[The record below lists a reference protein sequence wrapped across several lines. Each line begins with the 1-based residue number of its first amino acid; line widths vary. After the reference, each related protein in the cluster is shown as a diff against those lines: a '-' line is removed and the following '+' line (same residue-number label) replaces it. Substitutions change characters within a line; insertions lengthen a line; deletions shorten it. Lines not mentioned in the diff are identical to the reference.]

1 MKSNP
6 SHFGMGRDGGATAGA
21 IRAGVLVAM
30 VLALLAG
37 MFAGAYWR
45 DSLLRLVRPGAAT
58 KFESGAGPSSQPK
71 QLWTCGMHP
80 QVIQDHP
87 GECPICHMKLTPV
100 RADGTSGSGAGD
112 TGAAAPM
119 AGQVVIDPAVVQ
131 NMGVRTATVTEGPL

>member
-1 MKSNP
+1 MKSSR
-6 SHFGMGRDGGATAGA
+6 SHFTIRRERGAAAGA
-21 IRAGVLVAM
+21 VRTGVLIAI

-37 MFAGAYWR
+37 VAAGAYWR
-45 DSLLRLVRPGAAT
+45 DSLVRLVRPGAAAGS
-58 KFESGAGPSSQPK
+58 ESGTGPSSQPK

-87 GECPICHMKLTPV
+87 GDCPICHMKLTPV